1 MQRTSSYQ
9 RWIVAGVVACGIVGL
24 VLMATDPGD
33 RQPRPA
39 RRAPAPTARVARP
52 VVREMVEETPPPALD
67 DRLPEP
73 LLDAVPVDEV
83 ARPPRHLVV
92 VPDAA
97 GFAPEPPR
105 AMFALGRTLPRPAA
119 VEHTEAR
126 PERAVVEPDVARRPR
141 RKHRRPS
148 RRRQM
153 AEQRAGGGATTGST
167 PAGDTPA
174 VPPPSRTV
182 GAAAPAVP
190 IPDDVAFHSGD
201 AVLPTGGQV
210 AIPVD
215 GKVQHE
221 GSLSLMVQPGWEHD
235 NADDATLVQLG
246 DEMRLT
252 KNVHFLRLEGVGDD
266 TGDGPRGRTVGATG
280 DGAGANGVGVPISD
294 WNPGEWHHVTATWSE
309 DTMSLYVDGELVGR
323 KPRQGRSD
331 APAESELLVG
341 TDASD
346 SKPVPPGLIGR
357 VALRGRVLGDDEVAQ
372 DYHDAIG
379 DGASGD
385 AAGSD
390 HPAQGGGGHSDDRG
404 NGGTDHGNDAKPARF
419 DHGHSHAADHG
430 AAR

>member
-1 MQRTSSYQ
+1 
-9 RWIVAGVVACGIVGL
+9 
-24 VLMATDPGD
+24 
-33 RQPRPA
+33 
-39 RRAPAPTARVARP
+39 
-52 VVREMVEETPPPALD
+52 
-67 DRLPEP
+67 
-73 LLDAVPVDEV
+73 VPVDEV
-83 ARPPRHLVV
+83 ARAPRHLVV

-97 GFAPEPPR
+97 RFVPEPPR
-105 AMFALGRTLPRPAA
+105 AIFALGRTLPRPAA
-119 VEHTEAR
+119 VEHAEAR
-126 PERAVVEPDVARRPR
+126 PERAAVVEPEVARRR
-141 RKHRRPS
+141 RMKHRRPN

-153 AEQRAGGGATTGST
+153 AEQRGGDGATTGST
-167 PAGDTPA
+167 PTGDTPA
-174 VPPPSRTV
+174 VPPPSWTV

-235 NADDATLVQLG
+235 NTDDATLVQLG

-252 KNVHFLRLEGVGDD
+252 KNVHFLRLEGAGDD
-266 TGDGPRGRTVGATG
+266 TGNGPRGRAVGATD

-323 KPRQGRSD
+323 TPRHGRSD

-390 HPAQGGGGHSDDRG
+390 HPAHGAGGHSADRG
-404 NGGTDHGNDAKPARF
+404 NGGTDHGNDAKPARA
-419 DHGHSHAADHG
+419 DHGQSRAADHG

>member
-1 MQRTSSYQ
+1 VLA
-9 RWIVAGVVACGIVGL
+9 VAPRRAAL
-24 VLMATDPGD
+24 RRATRP
-33 RQPRPA
+33 RCPRP
-39 RRAPAPTARVARP
+39 RGP
-52 VVREMVEETPPPALD
+52 
-67 DRLPEP
+67 
-73 LLDAVPVDEV
+73 
-83 ARPPRHLVV
+83 
-92 VPDAA
+92 
-97 GFAPEPPR
+97 F
-105 AMFALGRTLPRPAA
+105 
-119 VEHTEAR
+119 
-126 PERAVVEPDVARRPR
+126 
-141 RKHRRPS
+141 
-148 RRRQM
+148 
-153 AEQRAGGGATTGST
+153 
-167 PAGDTPA
+167 
-174 VPPPSRTV
+174 
-182 GAAAPAVP
+182 
-190 IPDDVAFHSGD
+190 PDDVAFHSGD

-266 TGDGPRGRTVGATG
+266 TGDGPRGRAVGATG

-357 VALRGRVLGDDEVAQ
+357 VALRGRVLGDDEVAA
-372 DYHDAIG
+372 HAGG
-379 DGASGD
+379 D
-385 AAGSD
+385 
-390 HPAQGGGGHSDDRG
+390 SDDRG
-404 NGGTDHGNDAKPARF
+404 NGGTDHGNDAKPARS